1 MEMAQATELAD
12 KHAKTLSGSS
22 EVHHIP
28 QKPRKP
34 PSYTISQTKPQGQP
48 RDCYRCGGKH
58 VPWDYRFKDQS
69 CRYCKKLG
77 HIARV
82 CHKKAQQ
89 QKMRPDKK
97 PTNKVELSEDLDDSQ
112 KLHHVEGK
120 RRSQPPYIVS
130 VSLDGRSTQMEVD
143 TGATLSLMSETTY
156 RKLWKVPPK
165 LKPTTECLSTYSGQ
179 RLVVLG
185 TLSVKVKYEAQQVVL
200 PILVVQGSGPTLL
213 GRDWLK
219 NIQLNWKELSI
230 HYTRK
235 YRSPDEVLTKNEILF
250 RPELGKA
257 KGIEAKLYLDPEAT
271 PRFCK
276 ARPVPYALREK
287 VENELQR
294 LETKGIIEPV
304 QMSDWAAPIVPVLKR
319 DGSVRIC
326 GDYKL
331 TVNQAAKLDPYP
343 LPRIESLFSRLSA
356 GKRFTKLDIAHAYQQ
371 IPLDEDSRNSVS
383 INTQKGLFRYNRL
396 PFGVHSAPTI
406 FQRAKE
412 GLLRYIPSTV
422 VYIDDILIT
431 GETEEEHLHNIDTVM
446 SRLKEEGLTLKKSK
460 CHFLLEKVEY
470 LGHTISEKGLQPTDD
485 KIRAIRDAPVP
496 QNVTQLRSFLGM
508 VNYYGKFL
516 KDVSSKL
523 SPLYR
528 LLHKKSSWKW
538 GSEETR
544 VFDLVKKQLIKA
556 PVLVHYDPT
565 KPISLAADASPYGVG
580 AVLSLVMEDGSE
592 MPIAYASRTLNVV
605 EKRYSQLDKEAA
617 AIMFGVKR
625 FHQYLYGRKF
635 SIVSYHKP
643 LQYLLNEN
651 KAVPAMA
658 SARLQ
663 RWALTLSAYHHT
675 ISCRPGEK
683 IANSDG
689 LSRLPLPKQYRF
701 RTK

>member
-165 LKPTTECLSTYSGQ
+165 LKLTTECLSTYSGQ

-235 YRSPDEVLTKNEILF
+235 YRSLDEVLTKNEILF

-271 PRFCK
+271 PRFSK

-294 LETKGIIEPV
+294 LETEGIIEPV
-304 QMSDWAAPIVPVLKR
+304 QMSDWAAPIVLVLKR

-356 GKRFTKLDIAHAYQQ
+356 GKRFTKLDIAHAY
-371 IPLDEDSRNSVS
+371 
-383 INTQKGLFRYNRL
+383 
-396 PFGVHSAPTI
+396 
-406 FQRAKE
+406 
-412 GLLRYIPSTV
+412 
-422 VYIDDILIT
+422 
-431 GETEEEHLHNIDTVM
+431 
-446 SRLKEEGLTLKKSK
+446 
-460 CHFLLEKVEY
+460 
-470 LGHTISEKGLQPTDD
+470 
-485 KIRAIRDAPVP
+485 
-496 QNVTQLRSFLGM
+496 
-508 VNYYGKFL
+508 
-516 KDVSSKL
+516 
-523 SPLYR
+523 
-528 LLHKKSSWKW
+528 
-538 GSEETR
+538 
-544 VFDLVKKQLIKA
+544 
-556 PVLVHYDPT
+556 
-565 KPISLAADASPYGVG
+565 
-580 AVLSLVMEDGSE
+580 
-592 MPIAYASRTLNVV
+592 
-605 EKRYSQLDKEAA
+605 
-617 AIMFGVKR
+617 
-625 FHQYLYGRKF
+625 
-635 SIVSYHKP
+635 
-643 LQYLLNEN
+643 
-651 KAVPAMA
+651 
-658 SARLQ
+658 
-663 RWALTLSAYHHT
+663 
-675 ISCRPGEK
+675 
-683 IANSDG
+683 
-689 LSRLPLPKQYRF
+689 
-701 RTK
+701 